1 MSIGSVVDM
10 LRVGG
15 DSMKRIAAIL
25 FIATLSPAA
34 GAQTNDA
41 QALHQLGRDAITHG
55 EPEKAAEY
63 FEKAVALK
71 PNNADYHYQLA
82 NAYLSG
88 TAGVGMFKGMSIAR
102 KAKAELERAVQLD
115 PNFISARLA
124 LLEFYVVAPAMAGG
138 SESAAMEQATEIGK
152 RDAIDG
158 HRAFAR
164 VYTAAKKPDLARKEY
179 VGMVKEQPASAR
191 AHYFFGVHL
200 MLTEKN
206 YKSASDE
213 FESAVRLDPSYMPA
227 YFQIG
232 HVAVLAANNFARGE
246 ETLKKYLAYRPKE
259 EEPSVARA
267 YYWLG
272 GIYEKQ
278 GKKAEAKSNYAASL
292 KINPNQ
298 KDVDAAMK
306 RVS

>member
-1 MSIGSVVDM
+1 
-10 LRVGG
+10 
-15 DSMKRIAAIL
+15 MKRIAAIL
-25 FIATLSPAA
+25 FIATLSLAA

-41 QALHQLGRDAITHG
+41 QALRQLGREAITHG

-82 NAYLSG
+82 NAYLLG

-102 KAKAELERAVQLD
+102 KAKAELEQAVQLD
-115 PNFISARLA
+115 PNFIFARLA
-124 LLEFYVVAPAMAGG
+124 LLEFYVVAPAIAGG
-138 SESAAMEQATEIGK
+138 SESAATEQATEIRK

-164 VYTAAKKPDLARKEY
+164 IHTAAKKPDLARKGY
-179 VGMVKEQPASAR
+179 VDMVKEQPASAR
-191 AHYFFGVHL
+191 AHYFFGVYL

-206 YKSASDE
+206 YKPATDE

-232 HVAVLAANNFARGE
+232 HVAALAANNFARGE
-246 ETLKKYLAYRPKE
+246 ETLRKYLAYSPKE

-278 GKKAEAKSNYAASL
+278 GKNAEAKSSYAESL

>member
-1 MSIGSVVDM
+1 
-10 LRVGG
+10 
-15 DSMKRIAAIL
+15 MKRIAAIL
-25 FIATLSPAA
+25 FIATLSLGA
-34 GAQTNDA
+34 GAETNDP
-41 QALHQLGRDAITHG
+41 QALVQLGRDAITHG

-71 PNNADYHYQLA
+71 PNNADYHYRLA
-82 NAYLSG
+82 NAYLQ
-88 TAGVGMFKGMSIAR
+88 AGMRGGMFGGMSL
-102 KAKAELERAVQLD
+102 AKNAKTELERAIQLD
-115 PNFISARLA
+115 PNLIAARFA
-124 LLEFYVVAPAMAGG
+124 LLEFHVSAPAIAGG
-138 SESAAMEQATEIGK
+138 SESAALEQATEIRK
-152 RDAIDG
+152 RDAIEG

-164 VYTAAKKPDLARKEY
+164 IHTAANKPDLVRKEY
-179 VGMVKEQPASAR
+179 ADMLKEQPASAR
-191 AHYFFGVHL
+191 AHYFFGVYL

-206 YKSASDE
+206 YKSANDE

-232 HVAVLAANNFARGE
+232 HVAALAANNFARGE
-246 ETLKKYLAYRPKE
+246 ATLKKYLAYRPKD

-278 GKKAEAKSNYAASL
+278 GKKAEAKSTYAASL

-306 RVS
+306 RSS

>member
-1 MSIGSVVDM
+1 
-10 LRVGG
+10 
-15 DSMKRIAAIL
+15 MKRIAAIL
-25 FIATLSPAA
+25 FIATLSLGA
-34 GAQTNDA
+34 GAQTNDP
-41 QALHQLGRDAITHG
+41 QALYQLGRDAITHG

-71 PNNADYHYQLA
+71 PNNADYHYRLA
-82 NAYLSG
+82 NAYGLATVG
-88 TAGVGMFKGMSIAR
+88 AGMFNAMSMGK
-102 KAKAELERAVQLD
+102 KAKAELERAIQLD
-115 PNFISARLA
+115 PNLIPARFA
-124 LLEFYVVAPAMAGG
+124 LLEFYVAAPAMFGG
-138 SESAAMEQATEIGK
+138 SESSTMEQATEIRK

-164 VYTAAKKPDLARKEY
+164 IHTAANKPDLVRKEY
-179 VGMVKEQPASAR
+179 VDMVKEQPASAR
-191 AHYFFGVHL
+191 AHYFFGVYL

-213 FESAVRLDPSYMPA
+213 LESALKLDPSYMPA

-232 HVAVLAANNFARGE
+232 HVAALAANNFARGE
-246 ETLKKYLAYRPKE
+246 ETLKKYLAYRPKD
-259 EEPSVARA
+259 EEPSLARA
-267 YYWLG
+267 WYWLG

-278 GKKAEAKSNYAASL
+278 GNKTEAKSNYAASL

>member
-1 MSIGSVVDM
+1 
-10 LRVGG
+10 
-15 DSMKRIAAIL
+15 MKRIAAIL
-25 FIATLSPAA
+25 FIATLPLAA
-34 GAQTNDA
+34 EAQTNDA
-41 QALHQLGRDAITHG
+41 QALYQLGRDAMTRG

-63 FEKAVALK
+63 VEKAVALK
-71 PNNADYHYQLA
+71 PNDAGYHYQLA
-82 NAYLSG
+82 NAYLQ
-88 TAGVGMFKGMSIAR
+88 AGMRAGMFGGLSMGR
-102 KAKAELERAVQLD
+102 KARAELERAIQLD
-115 PNFISARLA
+115 PNLTPARFA
-124 LLEFYVVAPAMAGG
+124 LLEFYIVAPAIAGG
-138 SESAAMEQATEIGK
+138 SESAAMEQATEIRK

-164 VYTAAKKPDLARKEY
+164 IHTAAKKADLARKEY
-179 VGMVKEQPASAR
+179 VDMLKEQPASAR
-191 AHYFFGVHL
+191 AHYFFGVYL

-206 YKSASDE
+206 YKSAGDE

-232 HVAVLAANNFARGE
+232 HLAALAANNFARGE
-246 ETLKKYLAYRPKE
+246 ETLKKYLAYRPKD

-278 GKKAEAKSNYAASL
+278 GNKAEAKSSYATSL

>member
-1 MSIGSVVDM
+1 
-10 LRVGG
+10 
-15 DSMKRIAAIL
+15 MKRIAAIL
-25 FIATLSPAA
+25 FISTLSLAA
-34 GAQTNDA
+34 GAQTNDP
-41 QALHQLGRDAITHG
+41 QALYQLGREAMTRG

-63 FEKAVALK
+63 LEKAAALK

-82 NAYLSG
+82 NAYG
-88 TAGVGMFKGMSIAR
+88 QAAAAAGMFGAMSIAK
-102 KAKAELERAVQLD
+102 KAKGEWERAVQLD
-115 PNFISARLA
+115 PNLIPARFA
-124 LLEFYVVAPAMAGG
+124 LLEFNVAAPAMFGG
-138 SESAAMEQATEIGK
+138 SEPAALEQATEIRK

-164 VYTAAKKPDLARKEY
+164 IHTAANKPDLARKEY
-179 VGMVKEQPASAR
+179 DDMIREQPASAR
-191 AHYFFGVHL
+191 AHYFFGVYL

-206 YKSASDE
+206 YKSAGDE
-213 FESAVRLDPSYMPA
+213 FEAAVKVDPSYMPG

-232 HVAVLAANNFARGE
+232 HVAVLAANNFVRGE
-246 ETLKKYLAYRPKE
+246 ETLKKYLGYLPKDG
-259 EEPSVARA
+259 EPSVARA

-278 GKKAEAKSNYAASL
+278 GKKADAKSNYAASL

-298 KDVDAAMK
+298 KDADAAMK

>member
-1 MSIGSVVDM
+1 
-10 LRVGG
+10 
-15 DSMKRIAAIL
+15 MKRIAAIL
-25 FIATLSPAA
+25 FVAMLSLAA
-34 GAQTNDA
+34 GAQTNDP
-41 QALHQLGRDAITHG
+41 QALVKRGLDAITRG
-55 EPEKAAEY
+55 EPEKAVEY

-71 PNNADYHYQLA
+71 PNNADYHYRLA
-82 NAYLSG
+82 NAQLQ
-88 TAGVGMFKGMSIAR
+88 AGMRAGMFEGMSMLP
-102 KAKAELERAVQLD
+102 KAKAELERAIQLD
-115 PNFISARLA
+115 PNLIAARFA
-124 LLEFYVVAPAMAGG
+124 LLEVYVSAPAIAGG
-138 SESAAMEQATEIGK
+138 SESAALEQATEIRK
-152 RDAIDG
+152 RDAIEG

-164 VYTAAKKPDLARKEY
+164 IHTAAQKPDLARKEY
-179 VGMVKEQPASAR
+179 DDMVREQPASAR
-191 AHYFFGVHL
+191 AHYLFGVYL

-206 YKSASDE
+206 YKPASE
-213 FESAVRLDPSYMPA
+213 ELESAVRLDPSYMPA

-232 HVAVLAANNFARGE
+232 HVAALAANNFARGE
-246 ETLKKYLAYRPKE
+246 ETLKKYLAYRPKD

-278 GKKAEAKSNYAASL
+278 GKKAEAKSSYAASL

>member
-1 MSIGSVVDM
+1 
-10 LRVGG
+10 
-15 DSMKRIAAIL
+15 MKQIVAIL
-25 FIATLSPAA
+25 VCLILFLAA
-34 GAQTNDA
+34 RAQTNDP
-41 QALHQLGRDAITHG
+41 QALYQLGRDAIARG
-55 EPEKAAEY
+55 EPERAAKY

-71 PNNADYHYQLA
+71 PDSASYHYQLA
-82 NAYLSG
+82 TAYG
-88 TAGVGMFKGMSIAR
+88 QAAPAAGVFGKMSMAR
-102 KAKAELERAVQLD
+102 KAKAEWERAVQLD
-115 PNFISARLA
+115 PNLMPARFA
-124 LLEFYVVAPAMAGG
+124 LLEFHVLAPAMFGG
-138 SESAAMEQATEIGK
+138 NESAAMEQAIEIRK

-164 VYTAAKKPDLARKEY
+164 IHTAAKKADLARKEY
-179 VGMVKEQPASAR
+179 ADMVKEQPASAR
-191 AHYFFGVHL
+191 AHYFFGVYL

-206 YKSASDE
+206 YKSASNE
-213 FESAVRLDPSYMPA
+213 FETALRLDPSYMPA
-227 YFQIG
+227 YFQLG
-232 HVAVLAANNFARGE
+232 HVAALAGNNFARGE
-246 ETLKKYLAYRPKE
+246 ETLKKYLAYRPKD

-267 YYWLG
+267 HYWLG